1 MAVAK
6 TTAKKS
12 TPKVA
17 GVKVNKLMWTAI
29 VAVLGHIMRSAN
41 MSPADISAVHALH
54 LDPVTKV
61 IDSDGDGVPDDK
73 DAEPHNA
80 AVA

>member
-6 TTAKKS
+6 TATKKAL
-12 TPKVA
+12 PKVG

-29 VAVLGHIMRSAN
+29 VAVLGHVMRSAN
-41 MSPADISAVHALH
+41 MSPADIQSLREQH
-54 LDPVTKV
+54 LDPVSKV
-61 IDSDGDGVPDDK
+61 IDSDGDGIPDDQ
-73 DAEPHNA
+73 DADPQNP